1 MKKIKNINI
10 KKNIKKDIYKKNIL
24 KLILKERM
32 STIPL
37 KKNKHIILF
46 LSPPQAKS
54 WHGEVRCS
62 RSAHLIQP
70 CCDFFNNR
78 AMSGN
83 LFKNQMK
90 YLEFLI
96 QEALKNDLKRLFLC
110 RRKSNIVTVKDGMIG
125 DQTRNSVKVQVMN
138 YNFHFPKLENIW

>member
-1 MKKIKNINI
+1 
-10 KKNIKKDIYKKNIL
+10 
-24 KLILKERM
+24 
-32 STIPL
+32 
-37 KKNKHIILF
+37 
-46 LSPPQAKS
+46 
-54 WHGEVRCS
+54 
-62 RSAHLIQP
+62 
-70 CCDFFNNR
+70 
-78 AMSGN
+78 
-83 LFKNQMK
+83 MK